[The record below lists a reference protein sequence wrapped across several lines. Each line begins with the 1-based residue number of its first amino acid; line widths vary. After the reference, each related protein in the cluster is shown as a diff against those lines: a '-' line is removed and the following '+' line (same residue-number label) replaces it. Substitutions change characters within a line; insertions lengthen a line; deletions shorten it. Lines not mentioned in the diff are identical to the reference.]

1 MQNAS
6 INYKLGVWIYT
17 VCASALLFS
26 IIIYILVS
34 IHPVSMFV
42 K

>member
-1 MQNAS
+1 MQNGS
-6 INYKLGVWIYT
+6 INYKLGIWIYT

-34 IHPVSMFV
+34 IHPIFM